1 MGHGIGQASGF
12 GVIHAHQAL
21 QFGEFADHGA
31 AQIGFGNGG
40 GLVGHVSIRTY
51 QGGDVARQRRDA
63 GDAVGLGAEFVMEG
77 HRFQPVKPFAHPRLC
92 HAQVILPEKARI

>member
-40 GLVGHVSIRTY
+40 GLVGQFGISAH
-51 QGGDVARQRRDA
+51 QGGDVARQRCDA
-63 GDAVGLGAEFVMEG
+63 GDAVGLGAEFVVKG
-77 HRFQPVKPFAHPRLC
+77 HRF
-92 HAQVILPEKARI
+92 